1 MTGLEI
7 GSVAATA
14 LASEA
19 VKLSITDL
27 YNFLKSKS
35 KDYVKKWRAEKG
47 IDELFLHVES
57 IRKVKTI
64 WQIDKAVDLREF
76 YVPPHVR
83 KNDGKRIKFVSIDSL
98 KAESAVLLEG
108 IAGQGKSTL
117 MRYLCAKEM
126 VEGATLPVF
135 IELRRIKKEDSLFT
149 HISKYLEILGI
160 NLTKNLFLEYLDK
173 GKITFFLDGFDEVES
188 SVQDSLI
195 QDIELICQK
204 GKNCRVL
211 VTSRP
216 GQTIKALPCL
226 ESHKLDNIIKEEYK
240 EVVFKISENRDYAES
255 LIKVVD
261 NHNKDIKGILCTPLL
276 ITLLVISYKSYQQI
290 PEQLS
295 DFYDSLFRV
304 LLQRHDGTKPAYSR
318 PRITK
323 LNDIKFRECFEQF
336 CYLIKMH
343 KKQVYQ
349 YNDLVSTAKKSL
361 EKLNLDICPENLI
374 KDISDVTCLLVN
386 DGEEWRYIHK
396 SIQEY
401 FAASHI
407 KNQSEINAQK
417 IYSEFVKKYRSE
429 WATELSFLAEI
440 DSYRHAKYYFL
451 PSVKKIMKITTNIE
465 STKPNV
471 NMATV
476 KSILGSYS
484 MELLLRGEN
493 RDLEVKIS
501 IDNETAPPLHR
512 LNDLS
517 SSFFVNQ
524 FRNIINKK
532 IETKNESNI
541 IKIDL
546 NSVLSSPTP
555 KKEAFSFVKKQI
567 DQMYEEA
574 VRIEEKIKKI
584 ESEAVDDGL
593 FD

>member
-7 GSVAATA
+7 GATTTII
-14 LASEA
+14 ASEA
-19 VKLSITDL
+19 VKLSVSDL
-27 YNFLKSKS
+27 YCFLKQKS
-35 KDYVKKWRAEKG
+35 KDYVSKWRAEKG
-47 IDELFLHVES
+47 IAELFMHVES

-64 WQIDKAVDLREF
+64 WQIDKSVDLREF

-83 KNDGKRIKFVSIDSL
+83 RNNGKRIKLTSLISLNSDSPI
-98 KAESAVLLEG
+98 LLEG

-117 MRYLCAKEM
+117 MRYLCAQEM
-126 VEGATLPVF
+126 VEGSTLPIF
-135 IELRRIKKEDSLFT
+135 IELRRIKKEESIFS
-149 HISKYLEILGI
+149 HISRYLDILGLNI
-160 NLTKNLFLEYLDK
+160 TKELFLEYLEQ
-173 GKITFFLDGFDEVES
+173 GKISFFLDGFDEVENI
-188 SVQDSLI
+188 VQHSLI

-204 GKNCRVL
+204 GKNCNVI

-216 GQTIKALPCL
+216 GQAIKALPCL
-226 ESHKLDNIIKEEYK
+226 ELHKLDNLIKDEYK

-276 ITLLVISYKSYQQI
+276 VTLLVISYKSYQQI

-336 CYLIKMH
+336 CYLIKAH

-349 YNDLVSTAKKSL
+349 YNNLVDTAKKSIN
-361 EKLNLDICPENLI
+361 KLNLEICPENLI

-407 KNQSEINAQK
+407 KNQSEISAQK
-417 IYSEFVKKYRSE
+417 IYSEFVRKYRPE
-429 WATELSFLAEI
+429 WATELSFLSEI
-440 DSYRHAKYYFL
+440 DNYRHAKYYYL

-465 STKPNV
+465 SAKPTV
-471 NMATV
+471 NMSVV

-484 MELLLRGEN
+484 MELIFKKEKEGI
-493 RDLEVKIS
+493 EVTVS
-501 IDNETAPPLHR
+501 IDHNTAPPLHR
-512 LNDLS
+512 LNDAS

-524 FRNIINKK
+524 FKNIFNKK
-532 IETKNESNI
+532 IETRRDENI

-546 NSVLSSPTP
+546 NSILSSKTP
-555 KKEAFSFVKKQI
+555 KDEAFKFVENQI
-567 DQMYEEA
+567 DMMYEEA
-574 VRIEEKIKKI
+574 LNIEERIKRI
-584 ESEAVDDGL
+584 ESESIDDGL